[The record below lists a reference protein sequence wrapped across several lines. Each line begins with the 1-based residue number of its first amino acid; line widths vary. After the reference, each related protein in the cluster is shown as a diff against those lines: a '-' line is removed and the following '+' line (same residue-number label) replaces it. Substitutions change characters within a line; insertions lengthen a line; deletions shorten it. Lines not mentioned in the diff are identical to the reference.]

1 MTFFTFISTLM
12 SFDFKKTNKEFL
24 VFENVVCLYNE
35 KTNEVTASANNE
47 NKTFTDEKDL
57 FFHLLNFDPM
67 SKILD

>member
-1 MTFFTFISTLM
+1 M

>member
-1 MTFFTFISTLM
+1 M
-12 SFDFKKTNKEFL
+12 SFDFKKTNKEFV

-35 KTNEVTASANNE
+35 KTNEVTVTANNE